1 MLSFANVGSKM
12 KKLWLAGALF
22 SLVAAG
28 CQTSG
33 GPAEAEG
40 PFTVTVLT
48 TSGVRLEGA
57 VIEGGIDWDSFE
69 IATNS
74 EGLASLP
81 DHARGVKA
89 IIHLDNYFPLPVTLE
104 EPFRYT
110 LTPTPK
116 TLRVLGNVEGSL
128 VRVTPGRLATV
139 DYYGTY
145 HLYAVDDSGSAEI
158 ASANVPRTVKQT
170 QLIGDTLW
178 LSTHEDGIFAYSLAD
193 PEHPLE
199 QLHLDIPGYTPL
211 FALRDNMIV
220 VGGYAEV
227 SALGVYRFEAD
238 GSFVEVSRF
247 GDYYVSSIA
256 FVEGYLV
263 VTGYRNANPR
273 VYSLADPSNPVLVS
287 GGADPGYWSGFLYGH
302 QYIQIPEWDQITESS
317 AFGWLDLADPL
328 VPRRAG
334 TVAADSRLIGIVDDA
349 TAIGYYYTMGNALSV
364 LKGSL
369 AAGFRTVALIS
380 EDPHYDL
387 NEFGGCA
394 SPYYVIS
401 HRLWLLEDRIIPGPS
416 K

>member
-1 MLSFANVGSKM
+1 MHFFLKSGSKM
-12 KKLWLAGALF
+12 KKIWIAAAF
-22 SLVAAG
+22 VSLVMAG

-48 TSGVRLEGA
+48 ASGVRLEGA

-81 DHARGVKA
+81 DHARGVEA

-116 TLRVLGNVEGSL
+116 ALRVLGNVEGTL
-128 VRVTPGRLATV
+128 VRFTPGRLATV

-145 HLYAVDDSGSAEI
+145 HLYAVDDSGLAEI
-158 ASANVPRTVKQT
+158 ASANVPRTIKQT

-193 PEHPLE
+193 PEHPSE

-211 FALRDNMIV
+211 FALRDNLIV
-220 VGGYAEV
+220 VGSYAEV
-227 SALGVYRFEAD
+227 AALGVYRFEAD

-247 GDYYVSSIA
+247 GDHYVSSIA

-302 QYIQIPEWDQITESS
+302 QYLQIPEWDQITESS

-349 TAIGYYYTMGNALSV
+349 TAIGYYHTMGNALSV

-401 HRLWLLEDRIIPGPS
+401 HRLWVLEDRIIPGPS